1 VNSSGGGGGGATA
14 HAARRP
20 AIAARLE
27 LPSFVKSSNWEMAA
41 WALLSMRGGRAG
53 ASVAI
58 VEDGE
63 ASMSCVAL
71 RGLTTSLSIT
81 QLSRRGGR
89 AEVQFLETCSS
100 VDGERG
106 SSNIERFI
114 HVISAF
120 SDEIRFRP
128 THLLILSRISV
139 SRRPAPGDPG
149 ALSAQT
155 VTVLRRSY
163 AAMLPAACRHHLT
176 WRHPGHAAGAARAR
190 TRRSRYAR
198 SRLVSSRVVS
208 SRERSSHPSGPP

>member
-100 VDGERG
+100 VDGESR

-114 HVISAF
+114 HVIS
-120 SDEIRFRP
+120 
-128 THLLILSRISV
+128 
-139 SRRPAPGDPG
+139 
-149 ALSAQT
+149 
-155 VTVLRRSY
+155 
-163 AAMLPAACRHHLT
+163 
-176 WRHPGHAAGAARAR
+176 
-190 TRRSRYAR
+190 
-198 SRLVSSRVVS
+198 
-208 SRERSSHPSGPP
+208 

>member
-89 AEVQFLETCSS
+89 AETCSS
-100 VDGERG
+100 VDGESG

-114 HVISAF
+114 HVISVF
-120 SDEIRFRP
+120 SDEIRDEP
-128 THLLILSRISV
+128 AHLLILSQMSV
-139 SRRPAPGDPG
+139 GHRPAPG

-190 TRRSRYAR
+190 RRRSRYAR